1 MSLIRVFGI
10 WCLLAILMSAHG
22 ILRETVL
29 TPALGAPLADAL
41 SAAQG
46 SAIILASTW
55 IGVLPLAPSR
65 RTEAVRGHHA
75 RWTNR
80 TARAIAFWKQ
90 STTSAE
96 HSPSQ

>member
-1 MSLIRVFGI
+1 MSLIRVFGT
-10 WCLLAILMSAHG
+10 WCLLAILMGANG

-41 SAAQG
+41 SAALG
-46 SAIILASTW
+46 IAIILASTW
-55 IGVLPLAPSR
+55 IGVGPLVPSR
-65 RTEAVRGHHA
+65 RTEAVRGYHA

-96 HSPSQ
+96 HPTLQ